1 MNPIMRAVIF
11 LLIFFIGIS
20 ASAQPTEGSIH
31 LRSGLS
37 VPLLEYASA
46 DLEKG
51 SFTKA
56 GLTTTLALS
65 SDLYKQWGITLQG
78 GLQLHPVDVG
88 WLGYEKVRTDPFL
101 LDVTIRSEPY
111 RILHIAGGPTY
122 SFEPFAKTSVSASL
136 LGGVFYSSTPY
147 QLHKP
152 KYFMTGPDFYEITT
166 SRDYSFAYGA
176 GLSLAYAI
184 TDCYHLALES
194 DLLRSKA
201 GFQFVSGA
209 GLRTDWRQITMLNIS
224 LSLVL
229 KVPY

>member
-1 MNPIMRAVIF
+1 MRWLLLF
-11 LLIFFIGIS
+11 LIFTKSIS
-20 ASAQPTEGSIH
+20 VSGQPTEGRIH
-31 LRSGLS
+31 LRSGAS
-37 VPLLEYASA
+37 IPLFEYASA
-46 DLEKG
+46 DLNKG
-51 SFTKA
+51 CFTTT
-56 GLTTTLALS
+56 GLSTTLALS
-65 SDLYKQWGITLQG
+65 SNLYKRWGVTVQG

-111 RILHIAGGPTY
+111 RILHFVGGPVY
-122 SFEPFAKTSVSASL
+122 SFEPYPKLHLGASL
-136 LGGVFYSSTPY
+136 LGGALYASTPY

-166 SRDYSFAYGA
+166 SSDYSFAYGA

-184 TDCYHLALES
+184 TDCYHLAIES